1 MVVNRI
7 KPLSLGKILGVLYA
21 CIGVLAGLMFA
32 LLGSLFSAAA
42 AASDD
47 APGLGWAAGMGFA
60 AVLILPIVYGL
71 IGFVGGI
78 IMAALYNLFSKM
90 VGGVELEMA

>member
-21 CIGVLAGLMFA
+21 CIGVLIGLMFA
-32 LLGSLFSAAA
+32 TLGSLFSAAA
-42 AASDD
+42 ADQD
-47 APGLGWAAGMGFA
+47 TPGAGWIAGMGFA
-60 AVLILPIVYGL
+60 AVIIAPIMYGL
-71 IGFVGGI
+71 IGFIGGI
-78 IMAALYNLFSKM
+78 IMAALYNLFAKM